1 MLNIKLIQSD
11 APLIFSQLDEIY
23 NLRTI
28 VFVNVFMLVIGSEQ
42 ATFQFTLLQTSM
54 PGNKKKGK
62 KEGH

>member
-1 MLNIKLIQSD
+1 MLNMKLVQSD

-23 NLRTI
+23 DLRTI
-28 VFVNVFMLVIGSEQ
+28 AFVNVFMLVIGFEQ

-54 PGNKKKGK
+54 PGNKKKDK